1 MPIYNFRVNIIR
13 SFYGDISIKK
23 RLRLNH
29 QITASTVRLLDAE
42 SKQIGVVPISEAL
55 NIARDQGY
63 DLAEISPNANPPVC
77 KLLDWGKYLYEQD
90 KQAAKNRKKQKNIE
104 VKQVRMGLKIGQH
117 DIEVKQ
123 KATRKFLDAGNKVK
137 LTVRFKGREMAR
149 PDLGEKVLE
158 NFFESL
164 SDIAQIEQKPT
175 MTGRDMSIVVAQTK
189 QTTSKSNESSDLK
202 DKENAKDQDQQNNS

>member
-1 MPIYNFRVNIIR
+1 MSTIEKHAKIIR

-29 QITASTVRLLDAE
+29 QITASTVRLLDAD
-42 SKQIGVVPISEAL
+42 SRQIGVVSTSEAL
-55 NIARDQGY
+55 KIAQQKGY
-63 DLAEISPNANPPVC
+63 DLAEISPNAEPPVC

-104 VKQVRMGLKIGQH
+104 VKQIRMGLKIGQH

-123 KATRKFLDAGNKVK
+123 KASRKFLDAGNKVK

-149 PDLGEKVLE
+149 PELGEKVL
-158 NFFESL
+158 NSFFEGL
-164 SDIAQIEQKPT
+164 SDIATIDQKAV
-175 MTGRDMSIVVAQTK
+175 MTGRDMSMVVSQTK
-189 QTTSKSNESSDLK
+189 ITKTSQPEA
-202 DKENAKDQDQQNNS
+202 DKPKG